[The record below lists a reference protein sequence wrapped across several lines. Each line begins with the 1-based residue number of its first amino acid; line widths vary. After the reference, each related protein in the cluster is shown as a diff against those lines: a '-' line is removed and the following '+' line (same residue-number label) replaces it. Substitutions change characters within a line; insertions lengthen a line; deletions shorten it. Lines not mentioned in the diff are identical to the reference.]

1 MWSLSLL
8 FVKSKTLTAHL
19 QRLLFSKCGFC
30 ENLVVLRGAAT
41 ALLLALLQG
50 FSACF
55 NMQAKRVLVAFCAS
69 RKFKLPGLKVLFLA
83 L

>member
-1 MWSLSLL
+1 M
-8 FVKSKTLTAHL
+8 
-19 QRLLFSKCGFC
+19 
-30 ENLVVLRGAAT
+30 VLRGAAT

-69 RKFKLPGLKVLFLA
+69 RNFKLFGLKVSAFLSWSFTFGLA
-83 L
+83 GRLPELA

>member
-1 MWSLSLL
+1 M
-8 FVKSKTLTAHL
+8 AHP
-19 QRLLFSKCGFC
+19 QRLSFSKCGFC
-30 ENLVVLRGAAT
+30 KNSVVLRGAAT

-55 NMQAKRVLVAFCAS
+55 NLQAKRVLVAFCAS
-69 RKFKLPGLKVLFLA
+69 RNFKLPGLKALFLA